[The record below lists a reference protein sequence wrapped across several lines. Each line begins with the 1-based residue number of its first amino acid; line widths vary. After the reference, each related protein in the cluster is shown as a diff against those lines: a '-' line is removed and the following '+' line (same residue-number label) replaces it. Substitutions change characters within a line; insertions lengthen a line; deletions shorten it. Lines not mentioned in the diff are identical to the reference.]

1 MGRQKKCRNL
11 ENIQPVLKRALD
23 EYLPN
28 VMTDEEE
35 MYQIKQVVDNLQE
48 VDRIIFLLYTELRS
62 FTALSAILGIS
73 RSSCYWTVKRIR
85 EEIKEKLQRSNP

>member
-1 MGRQKKCRNL
+1 MGKKKCRNL
-11 ENIQPVLKRALD
+11 ENIQPVLKRALE
-23 EYLPN
+23 EYKPN
-28 VMTDEEE
+28 ILEDDEE

-85 EEIKEKLQRSNP
+85 EEIKEKLQRSNT

>member
-1 MGRQKKCRNL
+1 MGKKKCRNL
-11 ENIQPVLKRALD
+11 ENIQPVLKRALE
-23 EYLPN
+23 EYKPSIFR
-28 VMTDEEE
+28 DSEE
-35 MYQIKQVVDNLQE
+35 MYRIKQVVDNLQE

-73 RSSCYWTVKRIR
+73 RSSCFWTVKRIR

>member
-1 MGRQKKCRNL
+1 MGKKKCRNL
-11 ENIQPVLKRALD
+11 ENIQPVLKRALE
-23 EYLPN
+23 EYKPN
-28 VMTDEEE
+28 ILEDDEEI
-35 MYQIKQVVDNLQE
+35 YQIKQAVDNLQE

-85 EEIKEKLQRSNP
+85 EEIKEKLQRSNT

>member
-1 MGRQKKCRNL
+1 MGKKKCRNL
-11 ENIQPVLKRALD
+11 ENIQPVLKRALK
-23 EYLPN
+23 EYEPN
-28 VMTDEEE
+28 ILEDDEE

-85 EEIKEKLQRSNP
+85 EEIKEKLQRSNT

>member
-1 MGRQKKCRNL
+1 MGRKKKCRNL

-35 MYQIKQVVDNLQE
+35 MYKLKTIVSNLPE
-48 VDRIIFLLYTELRS
+48 VEKVIFLAYTELRS
-62 FTALSAILGIS
+62 FTELSKILNVS
-73 RSSCYWTVKRIR
+73 RSTCFWMVRNIR
-85 EEIKEKLQRSNP
+85 AKILEQYRKSNL